1 MIYFTADWHFNH
13 NRDFIYKFRGF
24 ESVWDMNEAIVER
37 HNKIVEPDDIIYCL
51 GDLCLGGGSFENL
64 KQCKKMISSMKGHF
78 KIILGNH
85 DTPTR
90 IQMYSECW
98 NIDSILGF
106 ADIIKYNNYHF
117 YLSHYPTMTANL
129 DDDKPLK
136 ARTLNLY
143 GHTHQG
149 TNFYFDYPY
158 NYHVGVDSHNC
169 KPVSIDTVIE
179 DMKEYYNTFLHIPS

>member
-1 MIYFTADWHFNH
+1 MTIWITSDWHFNH
-13 NRDFIYKFRGF
+13 NKKFVYTPRGF
-24 ESVWDMNEAIVER
+24 ESVWDMNEAIIER

-51 GDLCLGGGSFENL
+51 GDLCLGGGSSENL

-85 DTPTR
+85 DTSTR

-117 YLSHYPTMTANL
+117 YLSHFPTLTSNL
-129 DDDKPLK
+129 DYDKPLRQ
-136 ARTLNLY
+136 RTLNLC
-143 GHTHQG
+143 GHTHTRDPFLDANKG
-149 TNFYFDYPY
+149 YIYHCEVDAHECYPINLDFIIQEFKNKY
-158 NYHVGVDSHNC
+158 GQQ
-169 KPVSIDTVIE
+169 
-179 DMKEYYNTFLHIPS
+179 